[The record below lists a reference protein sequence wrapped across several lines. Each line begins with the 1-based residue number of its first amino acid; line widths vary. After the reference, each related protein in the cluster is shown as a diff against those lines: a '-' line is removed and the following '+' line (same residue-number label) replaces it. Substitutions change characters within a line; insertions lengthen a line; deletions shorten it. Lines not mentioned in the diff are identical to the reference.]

1 MIGFSGYYSKDA
13 ILEHALLFRNT
24 NPGLGSI
31 IFFGLAGGA
40 AITAFYM
47 FRLWYLTF
55 VGSLVINMLTIT
67 RMNHPRRCICHWCCL
82 AIFAICV
89 AWDPGDAV
97 LGFALAAGIVAA
109 VIVLRHLGWNWL
121 MLPLGFVAAIG
132 VAWWIFDGVA
142 LADLLEQARPLG
154 TLDGGDAR
162 WVNMVWPNEHDS
174 HAAAIRVPATLV
186 AISTALAGFLLATV
200 FYCWRLLDAEDA
212 KSQFRVLHRF
222 LWNKWWFDE
231 LYDFL
236 FVRPCL
242 FVGGVGGSARS
253 ALD

>member
-1 MIGFSGYYSKDA
+1 
-13 ILEHALLFRNT
+13 
-24 NPGLGSI
+24 
-31 IFFGLAGGA
+31 
-40 AITAFYM
+40 
-47 FRLWYLTF
+47 
-55 VGSLVINMLTIT
+55 
-67 RMNHPRRCICHWCCL
+67 
-82 AIFAICV
+82 
-89 AWDPGDAV
+89 
-97 LGFALAAGIVAA
+97 
-109 VIVLRHLGWNWL
+109 

-154 TLDGGDAR
+154 TLDGGEGR

-174 HAAAIRVPATLV
+174 HADAIRVPATLV

-231 LYDFL
+231 LYDVL
-236 FVRPCL
+236 FVRPSL
-242 FVGGVGGSARS
+242 FLGRLVA
-253 ALD
+253 ALDLRWIDGLVHALANAVKSISATWEAVVDRGLVDGTINKFADLTFSLGLSLRSVQTGKLRQYVLFIVVGTVAVFVAATLFWGYSFAT